1 MVSSLL
7 CPNLLESGVYSLQAT
22 AFVHLKKWFLPS
34 SSEPEP
40 NGRRGQKL
48 TYPDVLVKDTGIRL
62 DDLGEAMGNRV
73 VWGNLVNSMVLTDVE
88 QL

>member
-7 CPNLLESGVYSLQAT
+7 CPNFLESGVYSLQAT
-22 AFVHLKKWFLPS
+22 AFVHSEEMVS
-34 SSEPEP
+34 SFILWKPEP

-73 VWGNLVNSMVLTDVE
+73 VWGNLVNFMVSTDVE
-88 QL
+88 K